1 MDEQQLSALIN
12 AAVREAVERT
22 TAELTAKFEAD
33 TAGLRKNRDDLLAAK
48 KTGEGKTPAP
58 VTHDNFDE
66 WLAGLDA
73 RIAKM
78 KGENARLT
86 GQSAAPATPQVR
98 EHTITRE
105 QARSGQAYR
114 EAKAAAE
121 KAGVPLRIVDDNA
134 PPQQR
139 RSSPVKLVHDEIGGV
154 LHANI
159 ELVERHGQQRM
170 RQLAAEKGASLR
182 VFRSVEDLPDEA
194 AAKHA
199 EIIASGDRSNLLG
212 GE

>member
-1 MDEQQLSALIN
+1 MDEAQLSALIN

-22 TAELTAKFEAD
+22 TAELTSQFETA
-33 TAGLRKNRDDLLAAK
+33 TAGLRKNRDELLAEK
-48 KTGEGKTPAP
+48 KTGEGKQP

-66 WLAGLDA
+66 WLAGLDQ
-73 RIAKM
+73 RIAKL
-78 KGENARLT
+78 KSDPVVTGKNA
-86 GQSAAPATPQVR
+86 QAPTSHVR

-114 EAKAAAE
+114 EAKEAAD
-121 KAGVPLRIVDDNA
+121 KAGVPLRIVDEHA
-134 PPQQR
+134 APQQR

-159 ELVERHGQQRM
+159 ELVEKHGQQRM
-170 RQLAAEKGASLR
+170 RALAAEKGAQLR
-182 VFRSVEDLPDEA
+182 VFRDVSDLPDEA

-199 EIIASGDRSNLLG
+199 DIIASGDRSNLL
-212 GE
+212 

>member
-12 AAVREAVERT
+12 AAVQEAVQRT
-22 TAELTAKFEAD
+22 TAELSAQFETA
-33 TAGLRKNRDDLLAAK
+33 TAGLRKNRDELLAEK
-48 KTGEGKTPAP
+48 KTGQGKQPEQ
-58 VTHDNFDE
+58 VTHENFDE

-78 KGENARLT
+78 KGETARLT
-86 GQSAAPATPQVR
+86 GKVEAPAATVR
-98 EHTITRE
+98 EHTISRAD
-105 QARSGQAYR
+105 ARSGEAYR
-114 EAKAAAE
+114 AAKAAAE

-170 RQLAAEKGASLR
+170 RQLAADKGASLR
-182 VFRSVEDLPDEA
+182 VFRSVEDLPDDA

>member
-1 MDEQQLSALIN
+1 MDEAQLSALIN

-22 TAELTAKFEAD
+22 TAELTSQFETA
-33 TAGLRKNRDDLLAAK
+33 TAGLRKNRDELLAEK
-48 KTGEGKTPAP
+48 KTGEGKQP

-66 WLAGLDA
+66 WLAGLDQ
-73 RIAKM
+73 RIAKL
-78 KGENARLT
+78 KNDPVVTGKNA
-86 GQSAAPATPQVR
+86 QAPTSLVR

-121 KAGVPLRIVDDNA
+121 KAGVPLRILDENA
-134 PPQQR
+134 PAEQR

-159 ELVERHGQQRM
+159 ELVEKHGQQRM
-170 RQLAAEKGASLR
+170 RQLAAEKGAQLR
-182 VFRSVEDLPDEA
+182 VFRSVEDLPDDA

-199 EIIASGDRSNLLG
+199 ETIASGDRSNLL
-212 GE
+212 